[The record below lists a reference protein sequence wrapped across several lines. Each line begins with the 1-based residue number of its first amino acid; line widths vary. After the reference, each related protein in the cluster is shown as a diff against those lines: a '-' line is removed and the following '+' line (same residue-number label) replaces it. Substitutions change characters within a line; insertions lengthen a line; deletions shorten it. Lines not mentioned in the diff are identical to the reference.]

1 MNDFTVFP
9 DIPKHITQQDLA
21 TVLTRATDTMDTV
34 LREVTNALT
43 GRQVTRLTGL
53 LSGAVCTITDVAVSP
68 SVRGY
73 VVMVRASVHSG
84 APKTWS
90 DKERAQRQTEDAAL
104 LVLGKDCVLLNMDDT
119 PNAD

>member
-1 MNDFTVFP
+1 MTTSF
-9 DIPKHITQQDLA
+9 IPYDTTHSELLRALD
-21 TVLTRATDTMDTV
+21 RATDTMDTV

-68 SVRGY
+68 SMQGY
-73 VVMVRASVHSG
+73 VVMVRASVHPG

-90 DKERAQRQTEDAAL
+90 DKERAQRQTENAAL

-119 PNAD
+119 PDAP